1 MKPLKKS
8 PAHTSDLFAEL
19 VCSNS
24 LKSQELTTAAGL
36 LKEELKSA
44 RELGDL
50 SENFEYRA
58 AKRELGRNNSRI
70 RYLQMMIDTAKIVEV
85 KSADGVI
92 GLFDKV
98 KLFDEYM
105 GEEMEIVV
113 VTTLLQNML
122 EGYISKDSP
131 LGKAIIG
138 KKVGD
143 RVLIVVNDKFS
154 YYVKVLSVEKGQ
166 DDENLK
172 ISAF

>member
-1 MKPLKKS
+1 M
-8 PAHTSDLFAEL
+8 HD
-19 VCSNS
+19 
-24 LKSQELTTAAGL
+24 ELTRVDIKKMQEEIDYRKFEL
-36 LKEELKSA
+36 MPKLKEDLRHA

-98 KLFDEYM
+98 KLFDEDM

-113 VTTLLQNML
+113 VTTLRQNML
-122 EGYISKDSP
+122 EGYISKESP

-166 DDENLK
+166 DDESLK
-172 ISAF
+172 ISAY